1 MKVRRRIG
9 FVLCLPLVACATRPL
24 DPFVDAERALERHDL
39 ARALQALDA
48 VPVAHAQYPKARAA
62 AVDVER
68 DMRRCHE
75 LILEAMLMRSEWRDS
90 EALLALHK
98 VRTIWPAMPGVD
110 VLIQATEQRR
120 RLFEAQPR
128 PGPAPLAEVAPQI
141 PEASMPAVVAEAAP
155 RPVPPPS
162 GLAEPSAP
170 MVEVQPPTSTST
182 SAVEPTTAG
191 APTPPSSVPAFEV
204 PFAPDATQ
212 AAVQNP
218 APPSVSTVAAVDD
231 AVAIGLVAVEVRL
244 GRGQLEVA
252 VTDLLELARRFPA
265 DPRVRGRLLR
275 LLHQRAL
282 LRYGDG
288 NVAMAVSDWQRVLD
302 LDAGNR
308 VARRMLDELTR
319 EAR

>member
-1 MKVRRRIG
+1 MNARRRLG
-9 FVLCLPLVACATRPL
+9 LLVCLPLVACATRPL
-24 DPFVDAERALERHDL
+24 DPFVDAERALVRHDL

-90 EALLALHK
+90 EALLALQK
-98 VRTIWPAMPGVD
+98 VQTIWPGMPGVD

-128 PGPAPLAEVAPQI
+128 PEPAPLAEVAPTT
-141 PEASMPAVVAEAAP
+141 PEVSTAAAGAESTPA
-155 RPVPPPS
+155 PVPELPGISEPQSSAVAVPS
-162 GLAEPSAP
+162 TTSTCSPAREPSAT
-170 MVEVQPPTSTST
+170 V
-182 SAVEPTTAG
+182 
-191 APTPPSSVPAFEV
+191 APTPPPSVPAFDV
-204 PFAPDATQ
+204 PLAPDAAP
-212 AAVQNP
+212 AAVPNP
-218 APPSVSTVAAVDD
+218 APPAVAAVAAADD

-252 VTDLLELARRFPA
+252 VNDLLELARRFPA
-265 DPRVRGRLLR
+265 DPRVRGRLVR

-288 NVAMAVSDWQRVLD
+288 NVALAVSDWQRVLE

-308 VARRMLDELTR
+308 AARRMLDEATR

>member
-1 MKVRRRIG
+1 MRARSALG
-9 FVLCLPLVACATRPL
+9 LVLAWPFVACAIRPV
-24 DPFVDAERALERHDL
+24 DPFVSAEQALEQHDL

-90 EALLALHK
+90 EALQSLQK
-98 VRTIWPAMPGVD
+98 VRTIWPGMPGVD

-120 RLFEAQPR
+120 RLFETQPR
-128 PGPAPLAEVAPQI
+128 PTPAPVAETAPPPREVVAVPVASASPSSPAQSELMG
-141 PEASMPAVVAEAAP
+141 PVEAPVEAMPTAAPSTSLVDPPAVANA
-155 RPVPPPS
+155 
-162 GLAEPSAP
+162 
-170 MVEVQPPTSTST
+170 
-182 SAVEPTTAG
+182 
-191 APTPPSSVPAFEV
+191 TPPASVPAFE
-204 PFAPDATQ
+204 AP
-212 AAVQNP
+212 AAVVTSAPPNDPPPP
-218 APPSVSTVAAVDD
+218 APPAAPAIVLGDD

-244 GRGQLEVA
+244 GRGQLESAVA
-252 VTDLLELARRFPA
+252 DLLELSRRFPA
-265 DPRVRGRLLR
+265 DPRVRGRLVR

-288 NVAMAVSDWQRVLD
+288 NVATAIADWQRVLE
-302 LDAGNR
+302 LDASHLA
-308 VARRMLDELTR
+308 ARRMLDEAMR